1 MGLLRVILALSVVL
15 AHLGGFFGWTIAGGF
30 AAVQMFY
37 IISGFYM
44 ATILTEKYD
53 PRRDIAVFYSN
64 RSLRIYSAYWAVLLI
79 SLVAYY
85 VIHAAGKGGWWQ
97 YVADNAHHISAP
109 GKLWLVLTNLLVVG
123 QESTLFMKLGA
134 DGLMFSPDVPGG
146 DVPIWRMMPIPQ
158 AWTLSLEL
166 MFYALAPFLARLRTP
181 GLVAVAAA
189 SIALRI
195 AVYAMGYQNDPW
207 LSRFFPHELAL
218 FVMGMLARR
227 FYDAHMD
234 KITHNV
240 QIGLVVAFFAVTA
253 VMRTIMEAVDPQ
265 GIEVNA
271 VIWPYYLAAIVVVP
285 CLFQLT
291 RNSAWDSKLGNY
303 SYPLYLTHWIV
314 LTFYDAFAQDWGLPP
329 MGSPLRVLI
338 CVAAT
343 FALSWVIIVSV
354 EAPTDRYRQRR
365 AAAAHA

>member
-1 MGLLRVILALSVVL
+1 
-15 AHLGGFFGWTIAGGF
+15 
-30 AAVQMFY
+30 
-37 IISGFYM
+37 
-44 ATILTEKYD
+44 
-53 PRRDIAVFYSN
+53 VFYSN

-79 SLVAYY
+79 SLAAYY
-85 VIHAAGKGGWWQ
+85 VIYAAGKGGWLQ
-97 YVADNAHHISAP
+97 YVLDNAHQLGSPA
-109 GKLWLVLTNLLVVG
+109 KLWLVFTNLFIVG

-134 DGLMFSPDVPGG
+134 DGLMFTPDPPGG

-181 GLVAVAAA
+181 ALVAVVAA
-189 SIALRI
+189 SIVLRVT
-195 AVYAMGYQNDPW
+195 VYAIGYQNDPW

-227 FYDAHMD
+227 FYDAHID
-234 KITHNV
+234 KITRTA
-240 QIGLVVAFFAVTA
+240 QIWMVGIFFAVTA

-265 GIEVNA
+265 GIQVNT
-271 VIWPYYLAAIVVVP
+271 VIWPYYLAAIVVLP

-291 RNSAWDSKLGNY
+291 RNSRWDSKLGNY

-314 LTFYDAFAQDWGLPP
+314 LSFYDAFAQDWGLPL
-329 MGSPLRVLI
+329 MGTAQGWVRVLI

-343 FALSWVIIVSV
+343 FALSWMIIVSV
-354 EAPTDRYRQRR
+354 EVPMDRYRQRR
-365 AAAAHA
+365 AAAALA